1 MKIETKAYP
10 KESEEIVINS
20 VKLTY
25 SQKNENISDLD
36 DELKLS
42 IAHQG
47 AGFYFVM
54 KTKRW
59 AFNSIDELIK
69 TLEDFKTKSGVE

>member
-1 MKIETKAYP
+1 MIETKAYP

-25 SQKNENISDLD
+25 TQKNENISDLD

-47 AGFYFVM
+47 SGFYFVM